1 MLYVHS
7 THLHYRR
14 CDWQERDETGPDAL
28 PKIHKYATTLY
39 KIKTIIETYAVLNTY
54 THMYIKDL
62 YMYIYI

>member
-1 MLYVHS
+1 MYIQLIYTTGDVIGKK
-7 THLHYRR
+7 
-14 CDWQERDETGPDAL
+14 RDETGPDAL